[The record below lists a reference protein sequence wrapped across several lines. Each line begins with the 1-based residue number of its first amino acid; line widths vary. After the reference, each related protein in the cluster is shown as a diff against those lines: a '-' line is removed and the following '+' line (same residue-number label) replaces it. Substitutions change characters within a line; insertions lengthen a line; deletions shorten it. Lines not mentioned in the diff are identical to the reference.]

1 MEDIAGTIF
10 SPYTRHLIFLI
21 VTYTMSLSLSDKEK
35 LRLVKNKL
43 RKSINGTLGMDCK
56 TLGTTSVPGVKVSA
70 NQRPVFGHMTIEW
83 YIVSL
88 IYTHIWTD
96 KGTRYTIRN
105 ISFSIF
111 IYGWEIS
118 VSEARITYNNC

>member
-10 SPYTRHLIFLI
+10 FPYTRHLMFRI

-70 NQRPVFGHMTIEW
+70 NQRPVFGHMTIE
-83 YIVSL
+83 
-88 IYTHIWTD
+88 
-96 KGTRYTIRN
+96 
-105 ISFSIF
+105 
-111 IYGWEIS
+111 
-118 VSEARITYNNC
+118 